1 MSETWG
7 KGAKNNTV
15 GYGQGACNNTVG
27 WGQTQKDSSVAQSW
41 SGDTD
46 ISGCSGGAA
55 LAQIDNIYS
64 MQFLRADTTQFNVPT
79 TSDFAFGTGGFT
91 ISFWINF
98 NIKHFTSTLLD
109 FRLLSVLN
117 NQPSLSFGL
126 TNGVEWRRQGA
137 SPAVLPINIP
147 ASEFTVGNWNNIV
160 VSNNGSTTKFYL
172 DGVEKG
178 STADSVN
185 YNQSCPLTVG
195 QNIAGGNFWTSAK
208 FDEIGIFNVALTE
221 AEILSIYNA
230 TAVVDGVNKTAD
242 LSQLTTPPV
251 AWYRM

>member
-1 MSETWG
+1 MSNWG
-7 KGAKNNTV
+7 KGAKNNTI
-15 GYGQGACNNTVG
+15 GWGQGACDNTIG
-27 WGQTQKDSSVAQSW
+27 WGTSQKDNNSW

-46 ISGCSGGAA
+46 ISGCSTG
-55 LAQIDNIYS
+55 LAQIDNLNS
-64 MQFLRADTTQFNVPT
+64 MQFLRADATQFNVPT
-79 TSDFAFGTGGFT
+79 TSNFAFGTGGFT
-91 ISFWINF
+91 ISLWINF
-98 NIKHFTSTLLD
+98 TIKHFTSSLLD
-109 FRLLSVLN
+109 FRSLTVLN
-117 NQPSLSFGL
+117 NQPSLLFGL
-126 TNGVEWRRQGA
+126 TNGVQWRRQGV
-137 SPAVLPINIP
+137 SPAILPINIP

-160 VSNNGSTTKFYL
+160 VSNNGSTTKLYL

-178 STADSVN
+178 STTDSVN
-185 YNQSCPLTVG
+185 YNASCPLTVG
-195 QNIAGGNFWTSAK
+195 QNIAGGNFWTSAL